1 MTILQSNACLTIKP
15 ENRVIKM
22 KDIIDTPANEFEL
35 DLEFLESGIN
45 ELQLK
50 YEELLEKYFLLIG
63 GKHD

>member
-1 MTILQSNACLTIKP
+1 
-15 ENRVIKM
+15 M